1 MYNKNDKFERV
12 SAVVFEGP
20 DCCGKSTQVNK
31 FIEKVAKSD
40 QHDVIIKI
48 HFPFDSLGCDLL
60 KNNYNQLVNTIYSKE
75 YMENINNNDKKLSE
89 LSRILLENV
98 DLNHFDKTLFISVLK
113 KLLLGKGY
121 DTAITTSM
129 YSITPKYGIS
139 PRQLIKNKNCEIWFN
154 GYKMDKTD
162 NDIDVLHMYFEQ
174 TEKPNVLL
182 VFDRFIISGIVYNL
196 HLPSAISDNKLF
208 ERITDYISVA
218 QAHHTEN
225 EIDILN
231 SIIPNV
237 LNYEESWFDDRI
249 NYCNSK
255 IIWFVFKP
263 SETIYKAFLND
274 KERKVEEYDSNDILR
289 TTVNDIYTDIVS
301 NKNESRFLLTNQFNI
316 IPVDSDKYIEI
327 YKDKSIDAISSD
339 LYNKYM
345 DNIKV
350 YNSLENNINN
360 YLREMYK

>member
-48 HFPFDSLGCDLL
+48 HFPFDSLGNDLL
-60 KNNYNQLVNTIYSKE
+60 KNNYNELVNTIYSKE
-75 YMENINNNDKKLSE
+75 YMKELNDDKLSE
-89 LSRILLENV
+89 LKRILLENV
-98 DLNHFDKTLFISVLK
+98 DLNHVDKMLFISVLK
-113 KLLLGKGY
+113 KLLLGIGY
-121 DTAITTSM
+121 NTAITTSL
-129 YSITPKYGIS
+129 YSITPKYGMS
-139 PRQLIKNKNCEIWFN
+139 PKQLIENKNCEIWFN
-154 GYKMDKTD
+154 GCKMDKTD
-162 NDIDVLHMYFEQ
+162 NNIDVLRMYFEQ

-196 HLPSAISDNKLF
+196 HLPTITSEINFTFSDS
-208 ERITDYISVA
+208 ISVA
-218 QAHHTEN
+218 QLHHTES
-225 EIDILN
+225 EIDVLN
-231 SIIPNV
+231 SIVPNV
-237 LNYEESWFDDRI
+237 LNYEESWFDVRF
-249 NYCNSK
+249 NYCNPK
-255 IIWFVFKP
+255 IIWFTFKP

-301 NKNESRFLLTNQFNI
+301 YKNESKFLLTSWFNI

-327 YKDKSIDAISSD
+327 YKDKSVDAISSD

>member
-31 FIEKVAKSD
+31 FIEKVAKND

-48 HFPFDSLGCDLL
+48 HFPFDSLGNDLL
-60 KNNYNQLVNTIYSKE
+60 KNNYNELVNTIYSKE
-75 YMENINNNDKKLSE
+75 YMKELNDDKLSE
-89 LSRILLENV
+89 LKRILFENV
-98 DLNHFDKTLFISVLK
+98 DLNHVDKMLFISILK
-113 KLLLGKGY
+113 KLLLGIEY
-121 DTAITTSM
+121 NTAITTSL

-139 PRQLIKNKNCEIWFN
+139 PKQLIENKNCEIWFN
-154 GYKMDKTD
+154 GCKMDKTD

-196 HLPSAISDNKLF
+196 HLPIITSEINFTFSDS
-208 ERITDYISVA
+208 ISVA
-218 QAHHTEN
+218 QLHHTES
-225 EIDILN
+225 EIDVLN
-231 SIIPNV
+231 SIVPNI
-237 LNYEESWFDDRI
+237 LNYEESWFDDRF
-249 NYCNSK
+249 NYCNPK
-255 IIWFVFKP
+255 IIWFTFKQ

-301 NKNESRFLLTNQFNI
+301 NKNESKFLLTNWFNI

-327 YKDKSIDAISSD
+327 YKDKSVDAISSD

-350 YNSLENNINN
+350 YNSLENDINN